1 MIMFGLY
8 LFMAILLIGGI
19 SVDIM
24 RNEFS
29 RLALQNTVDT
39 AVLAAADLDQKLEP
53 DAVVK
58 DYFNKAGMGDYLDSI
73 SVTQSVNSRSVTAS
87 SSEDVSTL
95 FVNIFGVETM
105 TARATGTAHEEISD
119 IEISMVLDVSGSMG
133 WDSRMDEMKSAA
145 KSFVN
150 AVLADERTADRANA
164 GQVSMSIVPYSTQVN
179 IGPVV
184 AQQINLDYTHD
195 YSHCV
200 DFESNDFRTTEM
212 PSNGRNQTGHFDP
225 WTNSSPASAL
235 VCRNDDAFQVQPLSD
250 NKEKLLA
257 QIDALV
263 PQGNTSTDVGLKW
276 GAAMLDPSFRTIT
289 DDLIKSGQVGSN
301 FDDRPYDYGRNN
313 TMKVLVVMTD
323 GAHTAQYTLNNS
335 YNQGMTDVWGR
346 EYSDGTWRFSVD
358 HEEARDKDRD
368 GKSYERWYL
377 PRLRNWDN
385 SRDGGDSDSK
395 QLSYQELW
403 NASSMYNHA
412 YNMRYTQDWNVN
424 DYYDWRSTPYSWVDS
439 STKNQRM
446 RDICAEA
453 KAKDILVFSVA
464 FEISSSDAAL
474 MLECASSA
482 NHYFDVDGEDIVYA
496 FSAIASTINQLRLV
510 Q

>member
-1 MIMFGLY
+1 
-8 LFMAILLIGGI
+8 
-19 SVDIM
+19 
-24 RNEFS
+24 
-29 RLALQNTVDT
+29 
-39 AVLAAADLDQKLEP
+39 
-53 DAVVK
+53 
-58 DYFNKAGMGDYLDSI
+58 
-73 SVTQSVNSRSVTAS
+73 
-87 SSEDVSTL
+87 
-95 FVNIFGVETM
+95 
-105 TARATGTAHEEISD
+105 
-119 IEISMVLDVSGSMG
+119 
-133 WDSRMDEMKSAA
+133 
-145 KSFVN
+145 
-150 AVLADERTADRANA
+150 
-164 GQVSMSIVPYSTQVN
+164 
-179 IGPVV
+179 
-184 AQQINLDYTHD
+184 
-195 YSHCV
+195 
-200 DFESNDFRTTEM
+200 M